1 MAPLSAP
8 GLVQVTYLLG
18 STRAVM
24 TLIVSS
30 FDRRRVSCR
39 VAIKFLARG
48 VFCKNLRAEITNHMM
63 LVHPHIIE
71 AKEVNTHFAI
81 PSDA

>member
-1 MAPLSAP
+1 MQHP
-8 GLVQVTYLLG
+8 
-18 STRAVM
+18 
-24 TLIVSS
+24 
-30 FDRRRVSCR
+30 CR

-71 AKEVNTHFAI
+71 AKEVGRKEGKFTTPLAAN
-81 PSDA
+81 